1 MQKDATPYTLLV
13 IEDNIGDYT
22 IVSEFLEEQMA
33 NPHLVQAP
41 TFRQARTFLE
51 KSDHGF
57 QAILLDLSL
66 PDKSGEPLINEITS
80 LAGPVPVIVLTGHTD
95 ASFAVKSLSLGVSD
109 YLLKDDLTP
118 TILYKSILYNI
129 ERKRAIVSLKQ
140 SERRYSDLFQLSPQ
154 PMWVHDLATLA
165 VLDVNDAAVRQYGY
179 SKDEWMRM
187 KRNDL
192 WLPEDLQVE
201 NDGVPASLA
210 HGVFRHRRKSGEII
224 IVDVRSN
231 CIQFNGHQSE
241 VVLAMDITEKTEF
254 EHRITQAIIKTQ
266 EDERSEMSGELHD
279 NVLQL
284 LAAAGIGINSI
295 KKYLDQKYVNR
306 VEESVLQLNK
316 AIQEIRNISHRLSP
330 AFIENSSLEEAF
342 TSMLRALNPEGKLEH
357 FIHFSDEAR
366 ALQISHEAQLNLYR
380 IMQEQLRNILK
391 HAKAQKVEVTLTLER
406 NKLKLIISDN
416 GVGFDLHG
424 VKKGIGL
431 ANMKRRALL
440 FAGSFQV
447 VSAPGAGCVVQ
458 VELPLS
464 AVTEGNASSDNVI
477 PVWH

>member
-1 MQKDATPYTLLV
+1 MQKDTTPYSLLV

-33 NPHLVQAP
+33 NPQLVQAA
-41 TFRQARTFLE
+41 TFRQARGFLE
-51 KSDHGF
+51 KTDHGF

-66 PDKSGEPLINEITS
+66 PDKSGEPLINEIIS

-129 ERKRAIVSLKQ
+129 ERKRSIVSLKL
-140 SERRYSDLFQLSPQ
+140 SEKRYSDLFQLSPQ
-154 PMWVHDLATLA
+154 PMWVHDVETLSF
-165 VLDVNDAAVRQYGY
+165 LDVNDAALRQYGY
-179 SKDEWMRM
+179 DKAEWMRM

-192 WLPEDLQVE
+192 WLPEDLNTDRE
-201 NDGVPASLA
+201 ASGSLA
-210 HGVFRHRRKSGEII
+210 HGVFRHRRKNGEII

-231 CIQFNGHQSE
+231 IIQFNGHRSE

-266 EDERSEMSGELHD
+266 EDERSEMSAELHD

-295 KKYLDQKYVNR
+295 KKYLDAKYVTR

-330 AFIENSSLEEAF
+330 AFIENATLEEAF
-342 TSMLRALNPEGKLEH
+342 TSMVRALNPDGKLEH
-357 FIHFSDEAR
+357 IIYFAEEAR
-366 ALQISHEAQLNLYR
+366 ALQIAHEVQLNLYR

-391 HAKAQKVEVTLTLER
+391 HARAHKVEVSLTVER
-406 NKLKLIISDN
+406 NKLKLSISDD
-416 GVGFDLHG
+416 GVGFDVNAL
-424 VKKGIGL
+424 KKGIGL
-431 ANMKRRALL
+431 ANMKRRTLL
-440 FAGSFQV
+440 FGGSFQV
-447 VSAPGAGCVVQ
+447 VSAPGAGCVVHA
-458 VELPLS
+458 ELPLS
-464 AVTEGNASSDNVI
+464 MVTENSTSANQVI
-477 PVWH
+477 PVWQ